1 MNLTTQ
7 RLAISCL
14 TNLGLYKQS
23 GQSWTW
29 TSRIRRHLIYSQDR
43 YQLRVTCPF
52 SAVHRIWTCKPFQA
66 NCFQDSS
73 LTTRTY
79 GKYLFYFIECDQWE
93 SNPYLQIH
101 NLRYW
106 PLYDS
111 HSDPSGA
118 RTQHFRLER
127 PVNWPFIR
135 WDHIF
140 SDGCGAWTQ
149 HLEIEGLLS
158 WPFRRIRHLLS
169 IHNNNIIHST
179 AKHVCYDYHIV

>member
-1 MNLTTQ
+1 MGRAGLEPAESEDTWFTVKT
-7 RLAISCL
+7 A
-14 TNLGLYKQS
+14 TNYG
-23 GQSWTW
+23 
-29 TSRIRRHLIYSQDR
+29 
-43 YQLRVTCPF
+43 VTCPF
-52 SAVHRIWTCKPFQA
+52 SAVHRNWTCKPFQA

-135 WDHIF
+135 LDQNMMT
-140 SDGCGAWTQ
+140 DAR
-149 HLEIEGLLS
+149 LE
-158 WPFRRIRHLLS
+158 LS
-169 IHNNNIIHST
+169 IRRLRVSYPNQLDESAMFTLDGIWTHT
-179 AKHVCYDYHIV
+179 W